1 MSSVATALFTFGV
14 AHKKE
19 GDPGDRYTYSTS
31 IGDKN
36 VSNSYPWG
44 PANPATESRTY
55 AIRADLDPGGPSG
68 IGLLFIRLNELIS
81 RTNLVL

>member
-1 MSSVATALFTFGV
+1 MI

-19 GDPGDRYTYSTS
+19 GGPGDRYRYSTN

-36 VSNSYPWG
+36 VGNNYTWG
-44 PANPATESRTY
+44 SAISESRTY

>member
-1 MSSVATALFTFGV
+1 MI

-19 GDPGDRYTYSTS
+19 GGPGDRYRYSTN

-36 VSNSYPWG
+36 VGNSYTWG
-44 PANPATESRTY
+44 SAISASESRTY

-68 IGLLFIRLNELIS
+68 IGLLLIKLNDLIS
-81 RTNLVL
+81 RTLLLSKARPMTLSR